1 MLDDDLWLWAQF
13 LLDTI
18 CMVPSIPE
26 RASSERI
33 CQFATFWMV
42 VALIVVF
49 VKGVFA
55 DKKADMFVRV
65 FFAFFG
71 VFMIL
76 VGAPVVA
83 MKGWQTIGAFSA
95 PFVVLVRLGEGG
107 ALGMRFAC
115 LTSPHRRLLALALL
129 GLFLL
134 VCVVGPHIT
143 ALVKTTWAVLG
154 AGVSAYLWTNGIRN
168 QIREEGGAMYSCGL
182 SLAGFFVIFVAA
194 QFLVS
199 ANPFWASL
207 HRWAVP
213 AGALLG
219 GIIFGGQMGSGCNS

>member
-13 LLDTI
+13 LLDTV

-26 RASSERI
+26 RVSSERI
-33 CQFATFWMV
+33 GVLATLV
-42 VALIVVF
+42 IVIAITVVF

-76 VGAPVVA
+76 GAPVVA
-83 MKGWQTIGAFSA
+83 TGWQTIGAFSS
-95 PFVVLVRLGEGG
+95 PFVVLVRLGEGVL
-107 ALGMRFAC
+107 LGMWFAC
-115 LTSPHRRLLALALL
+115 LTSPKRRLLASTLL

-134 VCVVGPHIT
+134 ACVVGPHIT

-194 QFLVS
+194 QLLVS
-199 ANPFWASL
+199 ADPFWASL

-219 GIIFGGQMGSGCNS
+219 GIIVSRGES